1 MKYLTILFTA
11 FLFFVG
17 CGDNSKNEPVT
28 DKTGQNEYSFD
39 STALKTE
46 TVGNPNQS
54 FFLRYKFKKGEKV
67 RYRVTSIMENKQHIV
82 ADTVMDQNVKQTVV
96 YLLDIEPVDVD
107 VDSVTEVKMT
117 IKSIKV
123 SATANQEAFAFE
135 TSTTKDTAEIKK
147 FAEYAALA
155 NNPFSLRLSK
165 VGEVLEVFRADK
177 IVNQYLQIKGYADS
191 LTAENKVVVR
201 NQIIATGLKP
211 VLTQIF
217 RELPQ
222 KKVAKDSVWSFA
234 QPSSRLLVFQLD
246 ATTIYKITSLQKL
259 NDDMIAVFDASLKTK
274 VEGKTKFSE
283 RGVDYDFKKPVTTAS
298 GTVYFDVSNGMILK
312 SKTDISIAMSNT
324 MEMNSPKGKL
334 KGSQTENQK
343 IIYIVEKL

>member
-1 MKYLTILFTA
+1 SILFTA
-11 FLFFVG
+11 LLFFAG
-17 CGDNSKNEPVT
+17 CGENSKNEPVT
-28 DKTGQNEYSFD
+28 DNASQNEYAFD

-46 TVGNPNQS
+46 TAENPNQS
-54 FFLRYKFKKGEKV
+54 FFLRYKLNKGEKV

-96 YLLDIEPVDVD
+96 YLLDVEPIDVD
-107 VDSVTEVKMT
+107 ADSVTEIKMT

-123 SATANQEAFAFE
+123 NAMANQEAFSFE

-165 VGEVLEVFRADK
+165 LGEVLEVFRADK

-191 LTAENKVVVR
+191 LNADDKVAVR
-201 NQIIATGLKP
+201 SQIITTGLKP

-222 KKVAKDSVWSFA
+222 KMVAKDSVWSFA
-234 QPSSRLLVFQLD
+234 QPSSRLLVFQID
-246 ATTIYKITSLQKL
+246 ATTVYKITGLEKL
-259 NDDMIAVFDASLKTK
+259 DADIIAVFDASLKTK
-274 VEGKTKFSE
+274 VEGKTKYSE
-283 RGVDYDFKKPVTTAS
+283 RGVDYDFKKPVTTAT
-298 GTVYFDVSNGMILK
+298 GKVYFDVSNGMILK
-312 SKTDISIAMSNT
+312 SKTDISILMSNT
-324 MEMNSPKGKL
+324 MEMNSPKGRMN
-334 KGSQTENQK
+334 GSQTENQK